1 MHKLKNCQAMEST
14 IGARGSASITSDS
27 VEQLT
32 LLWRPN
38 DITFDDNFFQHK
50 DLNKT

>member
-1 MHKLKNCQAMEST
+1 MHKLKNCQAIEST
-14 IGARGSASITSDS
+14 IGARGSASITSNS

-38 DITFDDNFFQHK
+38 DMRMRPND
-50 DLNKT
+50 